1 MSNLKSGFDF
11 QEDEVDFYTLPKNYS
26 SEYEEVHNTPKL
38 YSLFSGF
45 KESKR
50 YNIERGTE
58 IAIQGPVPEEI
69 SKLTTNVK
77 FDLYYDPTS
86 YFALDNE
93 DEKLHFQVLPSP
105 RIEMPILSTKEIK
118 DKIVVM
124 IDG

>member
-1 MSNLKSGFDF
+1 MSNLERGFDF
-11 QEDEVDFYTLPKNYS
+11 EESEVDFYTLPKDYS

-50 YNIERGTE
+50 YNVERGTE
-58 IAIQGPVPEEI
+58 IVIQGPVPEEI
-69 SKLTTNVK
+69 SKLITKVDFN
-77 FDLYYDPTS
+77 LYYDPTS

-93 DEKLHFQVLPSP
+93 DENLHFQVQTSP
-105 RIEMPILSTKEIK
+105 RIEMPILSTREIE
-118 DKIVVM
+118 DKVVVM